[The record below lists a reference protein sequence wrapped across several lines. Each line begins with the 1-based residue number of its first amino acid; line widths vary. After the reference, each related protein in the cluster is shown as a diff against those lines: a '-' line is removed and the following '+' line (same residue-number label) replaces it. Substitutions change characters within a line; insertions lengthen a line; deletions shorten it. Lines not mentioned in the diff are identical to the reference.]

1 MIAPKRRSVVYR
13 FLLIFPLLLTLLEAR
28 DNPFFP
34 AEGVKDLPV
43 TSSEI
48 KAFDPLK
55 RAAITLPDSAR
66 VLKKVTVEYQN
77 LDGSVGKRSIDLDN
91 SVDWHLPLFVSQ
103 SYSATK
109 TEAAVSSKPSKK
121 QASTPAFNKIAGFT
135 EATFYQS
142 DKTIKIATDDPLLR
156 HFMLVEPHR
165 IVLDFKRDAD
175 FLSKSK
181 LIEKGKPFTKIRLGN
196 HKGYYRVVIEL
207 DGQYRYDIDKRSGA
221 IFLRCY

>member
-1 MIAPKRRSVVYR
+1 MYR
-13 FLLIFPLLLTLLEAR
+13 LLLLFSLLLTLLEAR
-28 DNPFFP
+28 GNPFFP

-43 TSSEI
+43 TSSEVQ
-48 KAFDPLK
+48 AFDPLK

-77 LDGSVGKRSIDLDN
+77 LDGSIGNRTIELDN

-109 TEAAVSSKPSKK
+109 NESSPQMVLPQEQPS
-121 QASTPAFNKIAGFT
+121 AGFKKVAAFD
-135 EATFYQS
+135 EALFYQS
-142 DKTIKIATDDPLLR
+142 EKTLKIVTKDPLLR
-156 HFMLVEPHR
+156 DFMLVEPHR

-175 FLSKSK
+175 FLTKVK
-181 LIEKGKPFTKIRLGN
+181 VIKEGAPFTTIRLGN
-196 HKGYYRVVIEL
+196 HRGYYRVVIEL
-207 DGQYRYDIDKRSGA
+207 DGQYRYEIDKHDGA